1 MNRQHLSVTGATA
14 ILLAVCF
21 TSTAFAQMPAEIA
34 AQVKAIGPVVDP
46 AKTAPIYAP
55 LQTKEPYE
63 GVKVTRD
70 VKYGSDARNLLD
82 VFMPENASGP
92 LPVFVF
98 VHGGAFMGGNKRTGD
113 SPFYD
118 NIMLFAAKN
127 GMVGVNMTYR
137 LAPANPYPAAPND
150 IAAALKWV
158 TANIANHGGDPTKI
172 FISGH
177 SAGAAIAAQTITEN
191 QIPGLKGALL
201 LSGIYS
207 FTLTEPGKPELA
219 YLGTDK
225 AKHEAASSL
234 SKLARGALPLFVA
247 WAEIDPPSFIKQGE
261 ILYANLCIKNRCPSR
276 VILKGHSHMSEV
288 YSINTDDKILSDAI
302 LEFIRRNS

>member
-1 MNRQHLSVTGATA
+1 MVRLTTGTCTA
-14 ILLAVCF
+14 ILL
-21 TSTAFAQMPAEIA
+21 TACLAWPASAQMPAEIA

-63 GVKVTRD
+63 GVKMTRD
-70 VKYGSDARNLLD
+70 VKYGPDARNQLD
-82 VFMPENASGP
+82 VFAPESASGP

-118 NIMLFAAKN
+118 NVMLFAAKN

-158 TANIANHGGDPTKI
+158 TANIASHGGDPAKI
-172 FISGH
+172 FVSGH

-191 QIPGLKGALL
+191 DIPGIKGALL

-219 YLGTDK
+219 YLGTD
-225 AKHEAASSL
+225 AVKHEGASSL
-234 SKLARGALPLFVA
+234 SKLARGNLPLFVA
-247 WAEIDPPSFIKQGE
+247 WAEIDPPSFIRQGE
-261 ILYANLCIKNRCPSR
+261 VLYANLCIKNRCPSR

-288 YSINTDDKILSDAI
+288 YSINTDDKTLSDAM
-302 LEFIRRNS
+302 LAFVQKHR

>member
-1 MNRQHLSVTGATA
+1 MVRLTTRTCAA
-14 ILLAVCF
+14 ILFTACLA
-21 TSTAFAQMPAEIA
+21 SPASAQMPADIA
-34 AQVKAIGPVVDP
+34 AKVKDIGAVVDP
-46 AKTAPIYAP
+46 ARTAPIYAP

-63 GVKVTRD
+63 GVKVVRD
-70 VKYGSDARNLLD
+70 VKYGPDARNLLD
-82 VFMPENASGP
+82 VFTPESASGP

-98 VHGGAFMGGNKRTGD
+98 VHGGAFMGGNKRTGE

-127 GMVGVNMTYR
+127 GMIGVNMTYR

-150 IAAALKWV
+150 IAAALKWL
-158 TANIANHGGDPTKI
+158 TANVANHGGDPTKI

-177 SAGAAIAAQTITEN
+177 SAGAAIVAQTIAGNEV
-191 QIPGLKGALL
+191 PGLKGALL

-207 FTLTEPGKPELA
+207 FTLTQPGKPELA
-219 YLGTDK
+219 YLGTDT

-234 SKLARGALPLFVA
+234 SKLARGPLPLFVA

-276 VILKGHSHMSEV
+276 VVLKGHSHMSEV
-288 YSINTDDKILSDAI
+288 YSINTDDRTLSDAM
-302 LEFIRRNS
+302 LAFVQKHR